1 MKYTAG
7 ELRKMNGRKCKL
19 QYGYKP
25 EAEWEI
31 YVVNWEV
38 VFVSNE
44 KEYSDWWLRKE
55 WYKYSLILFYNSHE
69 NNSTL
74 NYKIT
79 FLNEQQTSQEKHQNI
94 YYDDNGEEIR
104 EWDWVLVCG
113 GKFKRIFLWK
123 IPRCMDKYLCVNEEE
138 AGLYNTDKEYLW
150 VSSRSTC
157 IKYKEPEKKLREL
170 MLTDEEYEEVK
181 NKYK

>member
-19 QYGYKP
+19 QYCNKQ

-31 YVVNWEV
+31 DVLNWVVR
-38 VFVSNE
+38 FVTNCNE
-44 KEYSDWWLRKE
+44 YDDIRHNNNQ
-55 WYKYSLILFYNSHE
+55 YKYCWLIC
-69 NNSTL
+69 STYVDD
-74 NYKIT
+74 NYISDNYSIT
-79 FLNEQQTSQEKHQNI
+79 FLDEPHQNI
-94 YYDDNGEEIR
+94 YYDDNGEIIR

-113 GKFKRIFLWK
+113 GKEKRIFLWK
-123 IPRCMDKYLCVNEEE
+123 IPRRIDKYFCVNEEE
-138 AGLYNTDKEYLW
+138 AELYKTDKEYLW
-150 VSSRSTC
+150 ASSRSTC

>member
-19 QYGYKP
+19 KDWSKP
-25 EAEWEI
+25 DAEGEI
-31 YVVNWEV
+31 YVVDWSV
-38 VFVSNE
+38 SFVTNDD
-44 KEYSDWWLRKE
+44 EYRKWTWLKKDWYEFSWHLYRS
-55 WYKYSLILFYNSHE
+55 YDDDLFCTTQYDS
-69 NNSTL
+69 
-74 NYKIT
+74 IT
-79 FLNEQQTSQEKHQNI
+79 FLDEHQNI

-104 EWDWVLVCG
+104 EWDWVLVWADSPIAE
-113 GKFKRIFLWK
+113 RIFLCK
-123 IPRCMDKYLCVNEEE
+123 IPRCRKKYICVDNNYKE
-138 AGLYNTDKEYLW
+138 LYNTDRDELD
-150 VSSRSTC
+150 VSSRTHC